1 MADDDTHLSSSFLQH
16 PKPSLS
22 TSKLCSQT
30 YKTASQLFL
39 TRRLQESLS
48 ALEPIFSTSASQED
62 DCFTNGDDA
71 AASLAPIAS
80 ASSTLRIKIWNL
92 YITLLNAVV
101 DLGPDEG
108 KKALGQKEWKALVS
122 KVRDGDIWETIVQ
135 TGYKGLEG
143 SVDADVV
150 HNLATLLL
158 NQSPSQALNQQRL
171 EAYLSSYGQPSL
183 DLANRLQNEPAARPD
198 QMPGANGT
206 DTPKDLAARVR
217 IIELFTL
224 HVLPRNEEWT
234 YAREFIRLS
243 EVLDEERKESF
254 LHTLDGLEEEKD
266 RGRQRAAEL
275 QREKEAELERQSREQ
290 RRRKSEESAVA
301 EHPQGNGIIRTS
313 SETDYGIERECPTGV
328 SKSRPSKLAGG
339 SSIAP
344 SGRATISPPR
354 PPSRSSRKTDQSV
367 FVARQ
372 ARALINVLQ
381 HTLHNLAHNVRG
393 NPVAFLRT
401 LLFMLGII
409 IAFSKPDIRN
419 RIRRLLGTCWQ
430 KVKGTIGM
438 GMKVSYM

>member
-150 HNLATLLL
+150 HNLL
-158 NQSPSQALNQQRL
+158 
-171 EAYLSSYGQPSL
+171 
-183 DLANRLQNEPAARPD
+183 
-198 QMPGANGT
+198 
-206 DTPKDLAARVR
+206 V
-217 IIELFTL
+217 
-224 HVLPRNEEWT
+224 
-234 YAREFIRLS
+234 
-243 EVLDEERKESF
+243 
-254 LHTLDGLEEEKD
+254 
-266 RGRQRAAEL
+266 
-275 QREKEAELERQSREQ
+275 
-290 RRRKSEESAVA
+290 
-301 EHPQGNGIIRTS
+301 
-313 SETDYGIERECPTGV
+313 
-328 SKSRPSKLAGG
+328 
-339 SSIAP
+339 
-344 SGRATISPPR
+344 
-354 PPSRSSRKTDQSV
+354 
-367 FVARQ
+367 
-372 ARALINVLQ
+372 
-381 HTLHNLAHNVRG
+381 
-393 NPVAFLRT
+393 
-401 LLFMLGII
+401 
-409 IAFSKPDIRN
+409 
-419 RIRRLLGTCWQ
+419 
-430 KVKGTIGM
+430 
-438 GMKVSYM
+438 

>member
-1 MADDDTHLSSSFLQH
+1 
-16 PKPSLS
+16 
-22 TSKLCSQT
+22 
-30 YKTASQLFL
+30 
-39 TRRLQESLS
+39 
-48 ALEPIFSTSASQED
+48 
-62 DCFTNGDDA
+62 
-71 AASLAPIAS
+71 
-80 ASSTLRIKIWNL
+80 
-92 YITLLNAVV
+92 
-101 DLGPDEG
+101 
-108 KKALGQKEWKALVS
+108 
-122 KVRDGDIWETIVQ
+122 
-135 TGYKGLEG
+135 
-143 SVDADVV
+143 
-150 HNLATLLL
+150 
-158 NQSPSQALNQQRL
+158 
-171 EAYLSSYGQPSL
+171 
-183 DLANRLQNEPAARPD
+183 
-198 QMPGANGT
+198 MPGASGT

-328 SKSRPSKLAGG
+328 SKNRPSKLAGG

-354 PPSRSSRKTDQSV
+354 PPSRSSRKTDQPV

-372 ARALINVLQ
+372 ARALINVL
-381 HTLHNLAHNVRG
+381 HHALHNLAHNVRG
-393 NPVAFLRT
+393 NPVASLRM

>member
-1 MADDDTHLSSSFLQH
+1 M
-16 PKPSLS
+16 
-22 TSKLCSQT
+22 
-30 YKTASQLFL
+30 
-39 TRRLQESLS
+39 S
-48 ALEPIFSTSASQED
+48 ALEPIFSTLVLQED
-62 DCFTNGDDA
+62 DCFTNGDETA
-71 AASLAPIAS
+71 VPLAPITT

-92 YITLLNAVV
+92 YITMLNAVV

-150 HNLATLLL
+150 YSLATLLL
-158 NQSPSQALNQQRL
+158 NHSPSQALNQQRL
-171 EAYLSSYGQPSL
+171 EVYLSSCGQPSF
-183 DLANRLQNEPAARPD
+183 DLASRLQNNPAARPD
-198 QMPGANGT
+198 QMFNVNGT
-206 DTPKDLAARVR
+206 DTPKDLIAKVK

-234 YAREFIRLS
+234 YAREFIQQS
-243 EVLDEERKESF
+243 EVLDEERKDSF
-254 LHTLDGLEEEKD
+254 LHALDGLKEEKD

-275 QREKEAELERQSREQ
+275 QREKEVELERQSREQ
-290 RRRKSEESAVA
+290 RRRKSEESTVA
-301 EHPQGNGIIRTS
+301 ERPQQNGIIRTS
-313 SETDYGIERECPTGV
+313 SEVDYGIERECPTGI
-328 SKSRPSKLAGG
+328 SKSRPSKLADKALGG

-354 PPSRSSRKTDQSV
+354 PPSRSSRKTEQPV

-381 HTLHNLAHNVRG
+381 YTLHNLVHNARG

-401 LLFMLGII
+401 LLFMLGVI
-409 IAFSKPDIRN
+409 IALSKPDIRD
-419 RIRRLLGTCWQ
+419 RIRRLLGTCWR

-438 GMKVSYM
+438 GTKVSYM